1 MPQTSR
7 LTLMSL
13 LTAVLFV
20 LGGGCAINRATAE
33 LVGDADLSRVKR
45 IYVVKLERDRMNL
58 DEMIAGQLI
67 KMGYKATNGPES
79 QVPVG
84 VDAVAKY
91 RDKWD
96 QWIMIEL
103 TIAIRDPGNNKV
115 LAVGN
120 SLHTALTAKSPKH
133 LVEEVLTNIFRHAK
147 KGS

>member
-33 LVGDADLSRVKR
+33 LVGDADLSRVRR
-45 IYVVKLERDRMNL
+45 IYVVGLERDRIHL
-58 DEMIAGQLI
+58 DKMIADQLV
-67 KMGYKATNGPES
+67 KMGYEATNGPDS
-79 QVPVG
+79 QIPAG
-84 VDAVAKY
+84 VDAVATY

-96 QWIMIEL
+96 GGTIIDL
-103 TIAIRDPGNNKV
+103 TIALRDPGNNKV

-120 SLHTALTAKSPKH
+120 SLHTVLTAKSRKKM
-133 LVEEVLTNIFRHAK
+133 VAEVLTNIFRHAK
-147 KGS
+147 RGS